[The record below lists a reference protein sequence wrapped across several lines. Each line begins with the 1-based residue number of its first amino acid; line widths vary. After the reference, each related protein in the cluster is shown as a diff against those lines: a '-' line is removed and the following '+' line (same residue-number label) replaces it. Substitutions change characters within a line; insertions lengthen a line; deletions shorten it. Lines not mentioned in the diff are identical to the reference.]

1 MRMSENCAQSQSGGT
16 DNTTPMRVLHFVDGL
31 STTSGVMSVL
41 NCYYKYMDR
50 TAIQFDFLYFDD
62 SECSLKS
69 DIYALG
75 GRCYRLP
82 RPSFSKKSY
91 DKYRQFFE
99 SHNREYSIL
108 HCHPIFAGALLGRLA
123 RNCGIKH
130 VIQHSHS
137 TKFGCR
143 PSSVARNYC
152 LAQLNP
158 WCVTGYAA
166 CSQAAAKLLGPKR
179 AWKNKLYIM
188 QNAIDCARFTFS
200 GQARQNIRSKYGIN
214 SSTVVIGHTGRFS
227 LEKNHEYLVEVFAE
241 YHRSNEDSMLMLVG
255 DGAERKRIED
265 KCRNLGVEDAVIF
278 TGSQKKVENYLSA
291 MDLFLFPSLYEGLT
305 LSLLEAQ
312 YSGLI
317 CFVADSVP
325 KQAFVSKRLYPF
337 SLNSSPKTVAKD
349 LMRADLDYDRY
360 QQCEEL
366 SGSCYDI
373 RICSKELEQY
383 YKGLG

>member
-1 MRMSENCAQSQSGGT
+1 MCEIENYTQNQSSGT
-16 DNTTPMRVLHFVDGL
+16 DKATPMRVLHFVDGL

-41 NCYYKYMDR
+41 ICYYRNMDR

-62 SECSLKS
+62 SECSLES
-69 DIYALG
+69 DICALG

-82 RPSFSKKSY
+82 RPSFSKEC
-91 DKYRQFFE
+91 YRQYQQFFE
-99 SHNREYSIL
+99 VHNSEYSIL

-123 RNCGIKH
+123 RSCGIKH

-143 PSSVARNYC
+143 PSSVVRNYC

-158 WCVTGYAA
+158 WCVTEYAA

-188 QNAIDCARFTFS
+188 QNAIDCARFSFS
-200 GQARQNIRSKYGIN
+200 EQARQSIRSKYGIE

-227 LEKNHEYLVEVFAE
+227 PEKNHEYLVVVFAE
-241 YHRSNEDSMLMLVG
+241 YHRINENSVLMLVG
-255 DGAERKRIED
+255 DGPERERIED
-265 KCRNLGVEDAVIF
+265 KCRDLGVEDAVIF
-278 TGSQKKVENYLSA
+278 TGSQKNAENYLSA

-325 KQAFVSKRLYPF
+325 KQAFISKRLYPF
-337 SLNSSPKTVAKD
+337 SLNSSPETVAQD

-366 SGSCYDI
+366 EGSCYDI
-373 RICSKELEQY
+373 RTCSKKLEQY
-383 YKGLG
+383 YKGLR